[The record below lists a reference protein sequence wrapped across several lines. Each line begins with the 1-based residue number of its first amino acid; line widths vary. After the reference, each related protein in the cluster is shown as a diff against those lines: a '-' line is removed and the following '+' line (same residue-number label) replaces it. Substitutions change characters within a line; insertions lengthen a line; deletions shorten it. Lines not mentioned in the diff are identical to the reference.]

1 MWSSDNPASDENVTL
16 AVQNVSRKSVGRT
29 PLKVLSGQH
38 LAVPNPNTQCKT
50 CSQSSFTRKESA
62 RVGARTPVSVWTDP
76 CRNDCLT
83 ESSQTEANTPLLESE
98 VSEGDMPALL
108 TGPGNCPQFSQSP
121 GVAILS
127 RPIDSFDS
135 QPSTRNDSLLEDL
148 QFTDEV
154 EVLPEPGFVPSAND
168 TYEMDP
174 YLNAASEQSSVTVMD
189 VLSEVTES
197 IENWNLSVQDFDDY
211 ILNESTDDEGNIK
224 GCPLVEI
231 LYSTSLGTIMDD
243 LKDAQLLS
251 SPPERLSPIDGDHS
265 ERYSDTVPVWDA
277 FHTEVLFQDPEMSS
291 CRADPNYTSETHA
304 DKCCT
309 PVDGVTT
316 DQGDST
322 PLTPTKWF
330 SPVSKIDHVS
340 PSNLNP
346 DQGHVMENTPFT
358 ESCPTP
364 IMPNP
369 SKSPEIL
376 FLSKEICKNGTPRM
390 IASSHE
396 AETSM
401 TPVSTTESV
410 TWTTPIMLLNKSMN
424 TSCDFIGRGERSA
437 KDSASETDSVL
448 WTFSREALCSASR
461 EELMDRLEGTLI
473 VVEVLSRQLQDW
485 QQNQVSSKPSEQREC
500 ATQTCVTCTNREEEY
515 YHDLYTK
522 TLSRLESVQ
531 RSREQEETLNQHLKV
546 ATEALTS
553 HSNEAST
560 MIEFAKSLYEITQKD
575 RADLLQEMS
584 HTRKLLADY
593 TSIFKKMSETL
604 KESLLQQDEMKARL
618 EDAIQ
623 AKEAAD
629 QCLQDLES
637 HTSAVITKLRR
648 DFESEKQ
655 LCQSVKDAYEQQHSY
670 NEELA
675 EFVHKA
681 QYVCSE
687 VEDDRTQLQRQVYS
701 HLESIMSLHEQMKL
715 ENSRLGS
722 ELELLMDRLCAL
734 QSENEQIKEE
744 NSEFEEML
752 SAKDS
757 SIKLLEKEL
766 NEATAR
772 GRQHQDRIKYLT
784 GEVVPSL
791 EMDLSN
797 ALNEKQDLQ
806 KQLEMLAKE
815 HMSQIAYFTESLEFL
830 EQENGVYRE
839 QVSETESQLKIHLR
853 TVLDRNLQ
861 CENLKDTVKE
871 LQKEGS
877 DLKEKLSHTQAEAQ
891 TRILKL
897 NKEMS
902 DSSTEVSKI
911 KSRMLELVQDLREN
925 TKAEAI
931 ESLLGSQTPGRNLVP
946 CKDEEL
952 TTSVYAEGPPEEDLA
967 DALCQLGSVFADLI
981 TTSLNAMEEKQQII
995 QDLRVEIASVKEEL
1009 QSQRLRHTSETRVLQ
1024 EELGSLKR
1032 RNCVLDE
1039 KLNSKEK
1046 CISEL
1051 QEVVNQQEQKIFQQF
1066 STAKESEV
1074 LIREIAELQMSLK
1087 VCENQVE
1094 VLKQEL
1100 AQNSTEAARNWI
1112 QEKLLLHKDLTTLR
1126 LKLVDAESS
1135 KSEAIQRLL
1144 RHKDILKSNLALSE
1158 AEVRKLDHIVVR
1170 IRQVLISIPEVVTNC
1185 DKLQQLLDFLK

>member
-1 MWSSDNPASDENVTL
+1 MWSSDNPASDENLTP

-50 CSQSSFTRKESA
+50 CSQPPFTRKESA

-76 CRNDCLT
+76 CHNDSLT
-83 ESSQTEANTPLLESE
+83 ESSQAEANTPLLESE
-98 VSEGDMPALL
+98 VSEGDIPALP
-108 TGPGNCPQFSQSP
+108 TGPGNCPQFSQSH

-154 EVLPEPGFVPSAND
+154 EVMPEPGFVTSAND

-174 YLNAASEQSSVTVMD
+174 YLNASSELSSVTVMD

-231 LYSTSLGTIMDD
+231 LYSSSLGTIMDD

-251 SPPERLSPIDGDHS
+251 SPPERLGPVDGDHS
-265 ERYSDTVPVWDA
+265 ERSLPDTEPDWDA
-277 FHTEVLFQDPEMSS
+277 FRTEVLFQDPEMSS
-291 CRADPNYTSETHA
+291 CRTDHNYTSETHA
-304 DKCCT
+304 NKCCA

-322 PLTPTKWF
+322 PLKHTKWF
-330 SPVSKIDHVS
+330 SPISKIDYVS
-340 PSNLNP
+340 TSNLDP
-346 DQGHVMENTPFT
+346 DQGHVLENTPFT

-369 SKSPEIL
+369 SMSPEIL
-376 FLSKEICKNGTPRM
+376 FLSKEICKIVTPRM

-424 TSCDFIGRGERSA
+424 TSCDIIGKGERSA

-448 WTFSREALCSASR
+448 WTFSREALRNASQ

-473 VVEVLSRQLQDW
+473 VVEVLSRQLQGW

-500 ATQTCVTCTNREEEY
+500 ATQTCVTCTSREEEY
-515 YHDLYTK
+515 YHDLYMK

-531 RSREQEETLNQHLKV
+531 RSLEQEETLNQHLKV
-546 ATEALTS
+546 ATDALTS
-553 HSNEAST
+553 HKNEASS

-593 TSIFKKMSETL
+593 TSILKKMSEKL
-604 KESLLQQDEMKARL
+604 KDSLLQQDEMKARL
-618 EDAIQ
+618 EDAMQ

-655 LCQSVKDAYEQQHSY
+655 LCQSVKDAYDQQHSY

-675 EFVHKA
+675 EFVHGA

-744 NSEFEEML
+744 NSELEEML

-784 GEVVPSL
+784 GEVVPGL

-815 HMSQIAYFTESLEFL
+815 HLSQIAYYTESLEFL
-830 EQENGVYRE
+830 EQENSVYRE
-839 QVSETESQLKIHLR
+839 QVSETESQLKIHFR

-891 TRILKL
+891 TRIMKL

-911 KSRMLELVQDLREN
+911 KSRMLELVEDLREN
-925 TKAEAI
+925 TKTEAI

-967 DALCQLGSVFADLI
+967 DVLRQLRSVFADLI
-981 TTSLNAMEEKQQII
+981 TTSSNAMEEKQQII

-1144 RHKDILKSNLALSE
+1144 RHKDILKSNLALSGGRS
-1158 AEVRKLDHIVVR
+1158 AETGPHCCKNTTGSHFYTR
-1170 IRQVLISIPEVVTNC
+1170 SCN
-1185 DKLQQLLDFLK
+1185 